1 MKHLLTQEVAQ
12 AILKG
17 ERDYAALLD
26 KMDLVRVEV
35 KKVPDK
41 KALSFIEKCLR
52 DAA

>member
-1 MKHLLTQEVAQ
+1 MKNAVTQEVAQ

-26 KMDLVRVEV
+26 EMDLVRVEV
-35 KKVPDK
+35 KRVPDK
-41 KALSFIEKCLR
+41 NALNFIEKCLR